1 MKSVNKRIKFSL
13 VMSLMLILFSLVN
26 FTHTVGA
33 TSNNNRV
40 LLVYD
45 SQNDVKNDKKNIDAL
60 QRSLTSM
67 GLQVKTIPQADY
79 KKNTLNEK
87 YLGVITMIN
96 WRQVGLINQDF
107 INDRDKFSG
116 IKLYI
121 GENLTQTETNQLG
134 IKVQKVYQQQF
145 ILKNDTN
152 HELLPFSQSITVI
165 TQQAEGAEQVGT
177 LSTQQS
183 DQKSYPFGYI
193 NGKQGYLPF
202 FTNKGLSLI
211 VQTQMI
217 AQLFNRVGKF
227 RPLLTITNVTPYTN
241 LQTLDELSK
250 FCYRMEIPFA
260 ISTTSV
266 SENTEMK
273 AFDRFTAVL
282 RNIENRGGIIFLQ
295 TPEVS
300 SGVDTDGQLLN
311 QKFLTYIVS
320 LARQQVFPV
329 GISSAGFWNQDK
341 ILRNN
346 SLKYADHWL
355 LMQDGTKVT
364 YIDQD
369 NNSQVA
375 KQSFFAMPATSLN
388 NVKKNNSTTFVIPTA
403 LTISMPYSQ
412 KELEHVE
419 NEIKNLHLSWYNP
432 VEEGFSSEINT
443 ETTSLKYNH
452 GDYLVNGKLEDIR
465 NTNLNLNKQFSDG
478 KSNSLF
484 KNYFKVQGNILAV
497 FFVIIMVI
505 LLIFIFIG
513 QRVYWNRFKR

>member
-1 MKSVNKRIKFSL
+1 MNRKIKFSL
-13 VMSLMLILFSLVN
+13 VISLILILFSVISC
-26 FTHTVGA
+26 FQTVSA
-33 TSNNNRV
+33 STNNDEV

-45 SQNDVKNDKKNIDAL
+45 SQNDVRDDKKNIDAL

-67 GLQVKTIPQADY
+67 NLRVKTVAQSDY
-79 KKNTLNEK
+79 KKGTLDNK

-96 WRQVGLINQDF
+96 WRQVGLINQTF

-116 IKLYI
+116 IKLHI
-121 GENLTQTETNQLG
+121 GENLTQTEIDQLG

-145 ILKNDTN
+145 ILKNNTN
-152 HELLPFSQSITVI
+152 HELLPFSQSITVV
-165 TQQAEGAEQVGT
+165 TQAAGGSQQVGT
-177 LSTQQS
+177 LSTQEA

-193 NGKQGYLPF
+193 KGKQGYLPF

-217 AQLFNRVGKF
+217 AQLFGKTGKYQ
-227 RPLLTITNVTPYTN
+227 PLLTITNVTPYTN
-241 LQTLDELSK
+241 LRTLDALSK
-250 FCYRMEIPFA
+250 FCYKMEIPFA

-273 AFDRFTAVL
+273 AFDRFTGVL
-282 RNIENRGGIIFLQ
+282 RNIENRGGIIFLK

-300 SGVDTDGQLLN
+300 SGADVDGQIIN
-311 QKFLTYIVS
+311 QNFLTYIVS
-320 LARQQVFPV
+320 LARHQVFPV

-346 SLKYADHWL
+346 SLKYADNWL
-355 LMQDGTKVT
+355 LMQDEKVT
-364 YIDQD
+364 YVKQD
-369 NNSQVA
+369 NDAQVA

-388 NVKKNNSTTFVIPTA
+388 DVKRNDTTTFPIPTA
-403 LTISMPYSQ
+403 LTIKMPYTQ

-419 NEIKNLHLSWYNP
+419 NEIKNLHLTWYNP
-432 VEEGFSSEINT
+432 VEDGLTTEVNT
-443 ETTSLKYNH
+443 ETTNLKYNH
-452 GDYLVNGKLEDIR
+452 GDYLVNGKLEDIQ
-465 NTNLNLNKQFSDG
+465 NSNLDLNKQFSDG
-478 KSNSLF
+478 ESGSLF

-497 FFVIIMVI
+497 FFAIIMII

-513 QRVYWNRFKR
+513 QKVYWNRFKR